1 MFSRSIVS
9 FSQKLVGWTAAACL
23 LLALSPGSV
32 WGEKLGLNE
41 ASFTITLL
49 SPISTQTSRKG
60 DRFTARVDS
69 PPRYRGTIL
78 SGVITDLK
86 QPSKGVAGIGGRKN
100 AEIGF
105 HFDLLTVNNVPHP
118 VTVDLTE
125 VTNKKGIK
133 GVDDEGH
140 VIGKTSEAKPIVATA
155 VGAAAG
161 AVLGKITHLGAGKG
175 AAIGAG
181 AGLVIG
187 LTMTTQ
193 AENIDF
199 SPGTRFVVK
208 VSDQERE
215 ASQ

>member
-1 MFSRSIVS
+1 MFSRSVS
-9 FSQKLVGWTAAACL
+9 CLTRRFILWIAVACL
-23 LLALSPGSV
+23 LLNWAPIPT
-32 WGEKLGLNE
+32 WGQKLGLHD
-41 ASFTITLL
+41 SQFTVTLL
-49 SPISTQTSRKG
+49 SPISTETSRKG
-60 DRFTARVDS
+60 DRFTATVDS
-69 PPRYRGTIL
+69 PPHYRGSVL

-86 QPSKGVAGIGGRKN
+86 QPSKGIVGIGARKN

-105 HFDLLTVNNVPHP
+105 HFDLLTVKNVPYP
-118 VTVDLTE
+118 VSVDLTE

-140 VIGKTSEAKPIVATA
+140 VIGKTSATKPIVATA

-161 AVLGKITHLGAGKG
+161 AVIGQITHLGAGKG
-175 AAIGAG
+175 AAVGAG

-193 AENIDF
+193 AENIEF

-208 VSDQERE
+208 VSDQERQT
-215 ASQ
+215 SQ